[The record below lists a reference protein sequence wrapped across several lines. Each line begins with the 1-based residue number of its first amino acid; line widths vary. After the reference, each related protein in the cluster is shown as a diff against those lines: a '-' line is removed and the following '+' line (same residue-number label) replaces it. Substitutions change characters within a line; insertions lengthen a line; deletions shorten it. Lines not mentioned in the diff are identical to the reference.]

1 MDENCALIRGWA
13 KFTRNINGNAIP
25 RRKPNPT
32 LLMIPVSKIVST
44 CIGIED
50 SFNDIPHSY
59 IFLPP
64 SKNWSDIFTKRMM
77 ELMQLEGE
85 DF

>member
-1 MDENCALIRGWA
+1 M
-13 KFTRNINGNAIP
+13 
-25 RRKPNPT
+25 

-50 SFNDIPHSY
+50 SLNDIPHSY

-64 SKNWSDIFTKRMM
+64 SKNWQDIFTERMM

-85 DF
+85 DFLNNYEEEEDEASSDKQLEDDEED